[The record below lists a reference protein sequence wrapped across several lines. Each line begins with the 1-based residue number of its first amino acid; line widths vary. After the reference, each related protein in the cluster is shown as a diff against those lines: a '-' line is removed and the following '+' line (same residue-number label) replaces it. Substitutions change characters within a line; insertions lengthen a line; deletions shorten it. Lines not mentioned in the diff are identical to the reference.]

1 VAADAAQGTIGAM
14 VNLTLSWDL
23 FIIVFFALVITYTF
37 ILGKKESVKIIIA
50 TYIAIVAVQGLG
62 NILERLTGYTG
73 DILGYFGLSTAMP
86 TLSIVKLA
94 LFIAVIIF
102 LAVRAGFDVAY
113 TKETNPVI
121 NGVLTGLFGFATSGL
136 LLSTVLTY
144 VAGVPLLDMSLSKT
158 AALSPV
164 IQQSQMM
171 QIMLLNQDLWFSLPA
186 LLLIAVGFL
195 SNR

>member
-1 VAADAAQGTIGAM
+1 M
-14 VNLTLSWDL
+14 NLTLSWDL

-37 ILGKKESVKIIIA
+37 ILGKKESVKIIIS

-62 NILERLTGYTG
+62 NVLTRVTGYTG
-73 DILGYFGLSTAMP
+73 DMLGYFGLSTQMP
-86 TLSIVKLA
+86 TLSIVKLI

-113 TKETNPVI
+113 TKETNPII